1 MTNIRPNSKQR
12 DELVTAIKNVSSLI
26 TDVDFCSCSYRI
38 PPCRNTSIYIRHA
51 GSTSSAYHCTHIS
64 NKGLMVNS
72 NGYHPIEVHDAM
84 NEAVRLAKAFLD
96 EEKERYRIEY

>member
-1 MTNIRPNSKQR
+1 
-12 DELVTAIKNVSSLI
+12 
-26 TDVDFCSCSYRI
+26 
-38 PPCRNTSIYIRHA
+38 
-51 GSTSSAYHCTHIS
+51 
-64 NKGLMVNS
+64 MVNS